1 MQWGTAL
8 AVIAAPTLAWVIH
21 KSVLPFSRFLDR
33 RMKDGRFKRAL
44 LGSDRDASGRLR

>member
-8 AVIAAPTLAWVIH
+8 AIAAAPTLAWIIH
-21 KSVLPFSRFLDR
+21 KLVLPFSRFLDR
-33 RMKDGRFKRAL
+33 HMQDSRFKRAL